1 MLLRRKAGNS
11 IRWER
16 ISNSLIY
23 IYNEKVLIH
32 ILDNLG
38 ASLPSYTLKVLSQ
51 KGEVVCLVMGDD
63 AIELQKLAFDKLSEL
78 KIKHHRLIE
87 TAEEM
92 L

>member
-38 ASLPSYTLKVLSQ
+38 ASL
-51 KGEVVCLVMGDD
+51 
-63 AIELQKLAFDKLSEL
+63 
-78 KIKHHRLIE
+78 HRIL
-87 TAEEM
+87 
-92 L
+92 